1 MIVGEGRYDDGPDDA
16 PTPDPAVI
24 QSMLRAFTNSGAPAG
39 YGLDVGVMD
48 DRRTDMVKVNDGW
61 GSLWLYKGTYSPR
74 EYLQP
79 VETRWM
85 EMVAHG

>member
-1 MIVGEGRYDDGPDDA
+1 MICQA
-16 PTPDPAVI
+16 
-24 QSMLRAFTNSGAPAG
+24 TNRLTMKSATWRPVMSTDLSAPAG

-48 DRRTDMVKVNDGW
+48 DRRTDMVEVNDGW
-61 GSLWLYKGTYSPR
+61 GSLWLYKGTYSPL